1 VFSFVGETNQDLV
14 GALDDVEVGED
25 QPALVDDDPGPE
37 AGPAELGARVGS
49 LGAEEL
55 IEEITEEGV
64 VVTLGQVRPAPLLRP
79 LDGGAGACASRAAAS
94 PAVWCGGGRPPAARA
109 GPRRRSPSGGS
120 RPARC
125 RSRPVDS

>member
-79 LDGGAGACASRAAAS
+79 LDGSE
-94 PAVWCGGGRPPAARA
+94 VND
-109 GPRRRSPSGGS
+109 S
-120 RPARC
+120 RPHALG
-125 RSRPVDS
+125 PDTQD